1 MYGGMWIKK
10 QVTGVD
16 YNHDE
21 GEKREREEKE
31 GGMHWEGGLW

>member
-16 YNHDE
+16 YNHE
-21 GEKREREEKE
+21 GKKKRERGGG